1 MDTEKRA
8 PLTPFPSVFICV
20 YLWCMQ
26 TALGTVAFVSLGC
39 PKNLIDSETM
49 LGGLASEGF
58 TITPNYKGADVVVIN
73 TCGFLDASRRES
85 LDTISKMLALK
96 EQGEVKRVV
105 VAGCMVGN
113 YRELLDREVPGADAL
128 VSVNDRS
135 QVTTVLREL
144 RHSGELTRKAVISDP
159 DAQGTIYDDR
169 GRLRLTPRHYAY
181 LRISEGCNHTCSFCV
196 IPSIRGKYRS
206 KPRERILQ
214 EARELVADGA
224 RELIVVA
231 QDSTYY
237 GLDTEG
243 RKSLHEL
250 LADVA
255 KIPEL
260 RWIRL
265 MYAYPTQVTDELI
278 DLLARESKLNGYI
291 DMPLQHISTPVL
303 ARMKRGSNRDSTLRL
318 VERMRARVKDL
329 TLRSTFIVGFPGET
343 EAQFEELCDFLKQGF
358 IDRAGVFPYSDEVQA
373 ESHGLDGKIPE
384 SEIMRRHARV
394 MEIAQQ
400 AMFTRNERLVGT
412 TLDCVV
418 EGRTQDP
425 KYPSEARSTMDAP
438 EIDCTIRLKGEHI
451 AGSFM
456 RARVVRSLGFDL
468 LAEPL

>member
-8 PLTPFPSVFICV
+8 PVTPFPSVFICV

-384 SEIMRRHARV
+384 SEIMRRHARI

>member
-1 MDTEKRA
+1 MK
-8 PLTPFPSVFICV
+8 
-20 YLWCMQ
+20 

-58 TITPNYKGADVVVIN
+58 TITPQYEGADVVVIN

-85 LDTISKMLALK
+85 LETISRMLSLK
-96 EQGEVKRVV
+96 EKGEVKRVV

-113 YRELLDREVPGADAL
+113 YREMLEKEVPGADAL

-135 QVTTVLREL
+135 QVTSVLREL
-144 RHSGELTRKAVISDP
+144 RRSGELTRKAVISDP

-206 KPRERILQ
+206 KPRERIVQ

-237 GLDTEG
+237 GLDTEN

-250 LADVA
+250 LAEIA
-255 KIPEL
+255 RIPEL
-260 RWIRL
+260 RWLRL
-265 MYAYPTQVTDELI
+265 MYAYPTQVTDDLI
-278 DLLARESKLNGYI
+278 DLLSREPKLLGYI

-303 ARMKRGSNRDSTLRL
+303 SRMKRGSTRESSLRL
-318 VERMRARVKDL
+318 IERMRARVPHL

-343 EAQFEELCDFLKQGF
+343 EAQFEELCDFLKQGY
-358 IDRAGVFPYSDEVQA
+358 IDRVGVFPYSDEPQA
-373 ESHGLDGKIPE
+373 ESFALDGKIHEPE
-384 SEIMRRHARV
+384 IKRRHARV

-400 AMFTRNERLVGT
+400 ALFTRNERLVGT

-418 EGRTQDP
+418 ENKSQDP

-438 EIDCTIRLKGEHI
+438 EIDCTVRLKGDH
-451 AGSFM
+451 APGTFL

-468 LAEPL
+468 LAEPS

>member
-1 MDTEKRA
+1 MK
-8 PLTPFPSVFICV
+8 
-20 YLWCMQ
+20 

-58 TITPNYKGADVVVIN
+58 TITPQYEGADVVVIN

-85 LDTISKMLALK
+85 LETISRMLSLK
-96 EQGEVKRVV
+96 EKGEVKRVV

-113 YRELLDREVPGADAL
+113 YREMLEKEVPGADAL

-135 QVTTVLREL
+135 QVTSVLREL
-144 RHSGELTRKAVISDP
+144 RQSGELTRKAVISDP

-206 KPRERILQ
+206 KPRERIVQ

-237 GLDTEG
+237 GLDTEN

-250 LADVA
+250 LAEIA
-255 KIPEL
+255 RIPEL
-260 RWIRL
+260 RWLRL
-265 MYAYPTQVTDELI
+265 MYAYPTQVTDDLI
-278 DLLARESKLNGYI
+278 DLLSREPKLLGYI

-303 ARMKRGSNRDSTLRL
+303 SRMKRGSTRESSLRL
-318 VERMRARVKDL
+318 IERMRARVPHL

-343 EAQFEELCDFLKQGF
+343 EAQFEELCDFLKQGY
-358 IDRAGVFPYSDEVQA
+358 IDRVGVFPYSDEPQA
-373 ESHGLDGKIPE
+373 ESFALDGKIHEPE
-384 SEIMRRHARV
+384 IKRRHARV

-400 AMFTRNERLVGT
+400 ALFTRNERLVGT

-418 EGRTQDP
+418 ENKSQDP

-438 EIDCTIRLKGEHI
+438 EIDCTVRLKGDH
-451 AGSFM
+451 APGTFL

-468 LAEPL
+468 LAEPS

>member
-1 MDTEKRA
+1 MK
-8 PLTPFPSVFICV
+8 
-20 YLWCMQ
+20 

-58 TITPNYKGADVVVIN
+58 TITPQYEGADVVVIN

-85 LDTISKMLALK
+85 LETISRMLSLK
-96 EQGEVKRVV
+96 EKGEVKRVV

-113 YRELLDREVPGADAL
+113 YREMLEKEVPGADAL

-135 QVTTVLREL
+135 QVTSVLREL
-144 RHSGELTRKAVISDP
+144 RQSGELTRKAVISDP

-206 KPRERILQ
+206 KPRERIVQ

-237 GLDTEG
+237 GLDTEN

-250 LADVA
+250 LAEIA
-255 KIPEL
+255 RIPEL
-260 RWIRL
+260 RWLRL

-278 DLLARESKLNGYI
+278 DLLSREPKLLGYI

-303 ARMKRGSNRDSTLRL
+303 SRMKRGSTSESSLRL
-318 VERMRARVKDL
+318 IELMRARVPHL

-343 EAQFEELCDFLKQGF
+343 EAQFEELCDFLKQGY
-358 IDRAGVFPYSDEVQA
+358 IDRVGVFPYSDEPQA
-373 ESHGLDGKIPE
+373 ESFALDGKIHEPE
-384 SEIMRRHARV
+384 IKRRHARV

-400 AMFTRNERLVGT
+400 ALFTRNERLVGT

-418 EGRTQDP
+418 ENKSQDP

-438 EIDCTIRLKGEHI
+438 EIDCTVRLKGDH
-451 AGSFM
+451 APGTFL

-468 LAEPL
+468 LAEPS

>member
-1 MDTEKRA
+1 MK
-8 PLTPFPSVFICV
+8 
-20 YLWCMQ
+20 

-58 TITPNYKGADVVVIN
+58 TITPQYEGADVVVIN

-85 LDTISKMLALK
+85 LETISRMLSLK
-96 EQGEVKRVV
+96 EKGEVKRVV

-113 YRELLDREVPGADAL
+113 YREMLEKEVPGADAL

-135 QVTTVLREL
+135 QVTSVLREL
-144 RHSGELTRKAVISDP
+144 RQSGELTRKAVISDP

-206 KPRERILQ
+206 KPRERIVQ

-237 GLDTEG
+237 GLDTEN

-250 LADVA
+250 LAEIA
-255 KIPEL
+255 RIPEL
-260 RWIRL
+260 RWLRL

-278 DLLARESKLNGYI
+278 DLLSREPKLLGYI

-303 ARMKRGSNRDSTLRL
+303 SRMKRGSTSESSLRL
-318 VERMRARVKDL
+318 IERMRARVPHL

-343 EAQFEELCDFLKQGF
+343 EAQFEELCDFLKQGY
-358 IDRAGVFPYSDEVQA
+358 IDRVGVFPYSDEPQA
-373 ESHGLDGKIPE
+373 ESFALDGKIHEPE
-384 SEIMRRHARV
+384 IKRRHARV

-400 AMFTRNERLVGT
+400 ALFARNERLVGT

-418 EGRTQDP
+418 ENKSQDP

-438 EIDCTIRLKGEHI
+438 EIDCTVRLKGDH
-451 AGSFM
+451 APGTFL

-468 LAEPL
+468 LAEPS